1 MKSKLYSRIEELK
14 NKVVKNE
21 PLATKSRGGRSQNDV
36 VMTLLRADTVAAR
49 KLKAAVRVEGPGAGG
64 ACAL

>member
-14 NKVVKNE
+14 NKVIKNE

-36 VMTLLRADTVAAR
+36 VMTLLRADVVTAR
-49 KLKAAVRVEGPGAGG
+49 KLKAAVRVEGLGAGG